1 MFPFGNIRF
10 QLKLRKHAGG
20 LLSPLLFVLYIG
32 EIVDMLTEAG
42 CTGIYIDPEAPNIMI
57 LLFADDI
64 ALCSDTV
71 GRLQKMINI
80 LGTYTEKWQMKLN
93 LSKSKIL
100 VFRRGG
106 KLRADEKFFYLGKE
120 IEIVSEYKYLG
131 IIFSAKLNW
140 SKATKTLAS
149 QANKAAAVLN
159 IAGRKCGGLPKDVA
173 LELFDKM
180 LLPIVLY
187 GAEIWG
193 FKEWDA
199 IERIQLKFLKRMLG
213 VSTSASNAAVYAET
227 GRYPLSVK
235 YFGRC
240 IKYWL
245 NVRQMDNSRYPK
257 RCYNYLKQL
266 SDAGRISW
274 ASELKKLLC
283 KYGFDELWESPIAE
297 VWIISYHCLK
307 TGSKMNT

>member
-1 MFPFGNIRF
+1 
-10 QLKLRKHAGG
+10 
-20 LLSPLLFVLYIG
+20 
-32 EIVDMLTEAG
+32 
-42 CTGIYIDPEAPNIMI
+42 
-57 LLFADDI
+57 
-64 ALCSDTV
+64 
-71 GRLQKMINI
+71 MINV

-131 IIFSAKLNW
+131 IIFSTKLNW

-149 QANKAAAVLN
+149 QANKAASVLN

-180 LLPIVLY
+180 LSPIVLY

-199 IERIQLKFLKRMLG
+199 IERIQLKFLKRVLG
-213 VSTSASNAAVYAET
+213 VSTSASNAAV
-227 GRYPLSVK
+227 L
-235 YFGRC
+235 
-240 IKYWL
+240 
-245 NVRQMDNSRYPK
+245 
-257 RCYNYLKQL
+257 
-266 SDAGRISW
+266 
-274 ASELKKLLC
+274 
-283 KYGFDELWESPIAE
+283 
-297 VWIISYHCLK
+297 
-307 TGSKMNT
+307 